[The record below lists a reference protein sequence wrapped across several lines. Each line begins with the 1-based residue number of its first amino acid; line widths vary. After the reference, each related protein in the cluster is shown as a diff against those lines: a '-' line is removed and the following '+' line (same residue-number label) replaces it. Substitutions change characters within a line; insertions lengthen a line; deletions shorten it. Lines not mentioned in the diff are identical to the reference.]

1 MWGADAVLWS
11 APTGVRMYMCGISG
25 GRGPVILDGELIDSR
40 DGTAVRQG
48 KIIVGS
54 IAGLQSNL
62 FSDVVI
68 GVK

>member
-40 DGTAVRQG
+40 DATAGENNSGQYCR
-48 KIIVGS
+48 
-54 IAGLQSNL
+54 IAIKLV
-62 FSDVVI
+62 F
-68 GVK
+68 